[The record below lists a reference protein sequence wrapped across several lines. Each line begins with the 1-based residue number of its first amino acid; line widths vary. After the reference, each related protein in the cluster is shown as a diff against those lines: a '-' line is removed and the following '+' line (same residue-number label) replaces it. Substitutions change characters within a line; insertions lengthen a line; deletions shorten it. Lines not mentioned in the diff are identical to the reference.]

1 MGSSE
6 LQCVSR
12 ISGDDIVSSLWKHKE
27 NGVANR
33 IKDKRFEMTLNVLRS
48 TNEDGKNEMM
58 KLIRYSISSSSS
70 SIAGNDDGAI
80 TSGGSLD

>member
-12 ISGDDIVSSLWKHKE
+12 ICGDDIVSSLWKYKE
-27 NGVANR
+27 NGVAIR
-33 IKDKRFEMTLNVLRS
+33 PKDKRFEMTLNVLRS

-58 KLIRYSISSSSS
+58 KLIRYSIASSSSS
-70 SIAGNDDGAI
+70 SAANDY
-80 TSGGSLD
+80 GSLASGSVG